1 MAGTMCLGSVYTSSA
16 EGEGQDAGPL
26 EEKRVAPTPR
36 FSWGGGSLCHFLH
49 FGIYLEF
56 SIMEVKKKKKDTVGD
71 LRPPHAQRPCRGC
84 GGGCGGPQ
92 QPPRGGRQSR
102 DPGSS
107 DAGPASPSPRAWGH

>member
-36 FSWGGGSLCHFLH
+36 FSWGGSLCHFLH

-56 SIMEVKKKKKDTVGD
+56 SIMEVKKKKKRHGWRLTTSPRPKA
-71 LRPPHAQRPCRGC
+71 LPRLRRPPAAAE
-84 GGGCGGPQ
+84 GGTTIPGPGQ
-92 QPPRGGRQSR
+92 Q
-102 DPGSS
+102 
-107 DAGPASPSPRAWGH
+107 